1 MPPLP
6 LKYILTALLAFVV
19 ASAAPAA
26 AQISISTTVNGK
38 PITNYDIEQRA
49 RFLGY
54 ATNIEITDQ
63 NRTRIYEDAL
73 QLIIDDEL
81 RLEAARSLIS
91 DVEAGVLPQVRDYIN
106 QNFGTDTLSGNRAL
120 QQAGIDPMT
129 VQLKYVADIA
139 WSNFISTRFA
149 DKFSNIESRIDD
161 ELERISKNAAK
172 PQLKLAEI
180 VLSPS
185 PVRTLEQTRDLADE
199 MVAAI
204 RKGASFNEIARQYSV
219 SGSASRGGDVGWAM
233 IEKLPKP
240 FRDALSG
247 LENGQ
252 VTEPLL
258 LDGAVYILRRNGE
271 RKDGLVDGSA
281 SRVWLARAILPLAAT
296 ASDADRLEAGAKVE
310 RDTEELQGCDALAA
324 LNSAY
329 GSNAVAKLDDMLLAD
344 LAPQMQ
350 KLIASLELGEPS
362 APLAFAE
369 GVASMM
375 VCRIEAPEIALP
387 SREEIRQVL
396 IDKTFGSLSE
406 RQLLRLR
413 RTAIIERRD
422 G

>member
-1 MPPLP
+1 MPHF
-6 LKYILTALLAFVV
+6 LKSILTALTALLIF
-19 ASAAPAA
+19 SALPAT
-26 AQISISTTVNGK
+26 AQISISATVNGK

-49 RFLGY
+49 LFLGY

-63 NRTRIYEDAL
+63 NRDRIFEDAL

-81 RLEAARSLIS
+81 RLEAARSLLN
-91 DVEAGVLPQVRDYIN
+91 DVEASVLPQVREFIN
-106 QNFGTDTLSGNRAL
+106 KTFGTDSLSGNRAL

-129 VQLKYVADIA
+129 VQQKYVSDVA
-139 WSNFISTRFA
+139 WSNFISTRFS

-185 PVRTLEQTRDLADE
+185 PVRSLEQTRDLAGE

-204 RKGASFNEIARQYSV
+204 RKGASFTEIARQYSV

-233 IEKLPKP
+233 TEKLPKP
-240 FRDALSG
+240 FRDALQG

-281 SRVWLARAILPLAAT
+281 SRVWLARAILPVAAT

-310 RDTEELQGCDALAA
+310 RDTENLQGCDALAE
-324 LNSAY
+324 LNATY
-329 GSNAVAKLDDMLLAD
+329 GSTVISKLDDMLISD
-344 LAPQMQ
+344 LTPQMQ
-350 KLIASLELGEPS
+350 KLIASLTPGEPS
-362 APLAFAE
+362 APLGFAE
-369 GVASMM
+369 GIASMM
-375 VCRIEAPEIALP
+375 VCKIEAPQIALP
-387 SREEIRQVL
+387 SRDDIRQVL
-396 IDKTFGSLSE
+396 LDKTFGSLSE

-413 RTAIIERRD
+413 RTAVIERRD
-422 G
+422 S

>member
-1 MPPLP
+1 MPFP
-6 LKYILTALLAFVV
+6 LKSALTTLLVLFLV
-19 ASAAPAA
+19 SITPAV
-26 AQISISTTVNGK
+26 AQISITATVNGK

-49 RFLGY
+49 LFLGY
-54 ATNIEITDQ
+54 ATNIEINAE
-63 NRTRIYEDAL
+63 NRDRIFEDAL

-81 RLEAARSLIS
+81 RLDAARSLIN
-91 DVEAGVLPQVRDYIN
+91 DVESSVLPQVRDFIN
-106 QNFGTDTLSGNRAL
+106 QNFGTDSLSGNRAL

-129 VQLKYVADIA
+129 VQLKYTSDLA

-161 ELERISKNAAK
+161 ELERIRKNASK
-172 PQLKLAEI
+172 PQVKLAEI

-185 PVRTLEQTRDLADE
+185 PVRTLEQTRDLAGE
-199 MVAAI
+199 MVVAI
-204 RKGASFNEIARQYSV
+204 RKGASFTEIARQYSV
-219 SGSASRGGDVGWAM
+219 AGSANRGGDVGWAM
-233 IEKLPKP
+233 TEKLPKL
-240 FRDALSG
+240 FRDALQD
-247 LENGQ
+247 LDNGE

-271 RKDGLVDGSA
+271 RKDGLVDDSA
-281 SRVWLARAILPLAAT
+281 SRVWLARAILPLAADS
-296 ASDADRLEAGAKVE
+296 SDADRLEAGAKVE
-310 RDTEELQGCDALAA
+310 RDTEGLQGCDALAA
-324 LNSAY
+324 LNSDY
-329 GSNAVAKLDDMLLAD
+329 GSNAVAKLDGMLIAD

-350 KLIASLELGEPS
+350 KLIASLEPGEPS

-375 VCRIEAPEIALP
+375 VCRIEAPQISLP
-387 SREEIRQVL
+387 SREDIRQVL

-413 RTAIIERRD
+413 RTAVIERRD

>member
-1 MPPLP
+1 MPHF
-6 LKYILTALLAFVV
+6 LKSILTALTALLIF
-19 ASAAPAA
+19 SALPAT
-26 AQISISTTVNGK
+26 AQISISATVNGK

-49 RFLGY
+49 LFLGY

-63 NRTRIYEDAL
+63 NRDRIFEDAL

-81 RLEAARSLIS
+81 RLEAARSLLN
-91 DVEAGVLPQVRDYIN
+91 DVEASVLPQVREFIN
-106 QNFGTDTLSGNRAL
+106 KTFGTDSLSGNRAL

-129 VQLKYVADIA
+129 VQQKYVSDVA
-139 WSNFISTRFA
+139 WSNFISTRFS

-185 PVRTLEQTRDLADE
+185 PVRSLEQTRDLAGE

-204 RKGASFNEIARQYSV
+204 RKGASFTEIARQYSV

-233 IEKLPKP
+233 TEKLPKP
-240 FRDALSG
+240 FRDALQG

-281 SRVWLARAILPLAAT
+281 SRVWLARAILPVAAT

-310 RDTEELQGCDALAA
+310 RDTENLQGCDALAE
-324 LNSAY
+324 LNATY
-329 GSNAVAKLDDMLLAD
+329 GSTVVSKLDDMLISD
-344 LAPQMQ
+344 LTPQMQ
-350 KLIASLELGEPS
+350 KLIASLSPGEPS
-362 APLAFAE
+362 APLGFAE
-369 GVASMM
+369 GIASMM
-375 VCRIEAPEIALP
+375 VCKIEAPQIALP
-387 SREEIRQVL
+387 SRDDIRQVL
-396 IDKTFGSLSE
+396 LDKTFGSLSE

-413 RTAIIERRD
+413 RTAVIERRD
-422 G
+422 S

>member
-1 MPPLP
+1 MPHF
-6 LKYILTALLAFVV
+6 LKSILTALTALLIF
-19 ASAAPAA
+19 SALPAT
-26 AQISISTTVNGK
+26 AQISISATVNGK

-49 RFLGY
+49 LFLGY

-63 NRTRIYEDAL
+63 NRDRIFEDAL

-81 RLEAARSLIS
+81 RLEAARSLLK
-91 DVEAGVLPQVRDYIN
+91 DVEASVLPQVREFIN
-106 QNFGTDTLSGNRAL
+106 KTFGTDSLSGNRAL

-129 VQLKYVADIA
+129 VQQKYVSDVA
-139 WSNFISTRFA
+139 WSNFISTRFS

-185 PVRTLEQTRDLADE
+185 PVRSLEQTRDLAGE

-204 RKGASFNEIARQYSV
+204 RKGASFTEIARQYSV

-233 IEKLPKP
+233 TEKLPKP
-240 FRDALSG
+240 FRDALQG

-281 SRVWLARAILPLAAT
+281 SRVWLARAILPVAAT

-310 RDTEELQGCDALAA
+310 RDTENLQGCDALAE
-324 LNSAY
+324 LNATY
-329 GSNAVAKLDDMLLAD
+329 GSTVVSKLDDMLISD
-344 LAPQMQ
+344 LTPQMQ
-350 KLIASLELGEPS
+350 KLIASLTPGEPS
-362 APLAFAE
+362 APLGFAE
-369 GVASMM
+369 GIASMM
-375 VCRIEAPEIALP
+375 VCKIEAPQIALP
-387 SREEIRQVL
+387 SRDDIRQVL
-396 IDKTFGSLSE
+396 LDKTFGSLSE

-413 RTAIIERRD
+413 RTAVIERRD
-422 G
+422 S

>member
-1 MPPLP
+1 MPHF
-6 LKYILTALLAFVV
+6 LKSTLTALTALLIF
-19 ASAAPAA
+19 SALPAT
-26 AQISISTTVNGK
+26 AQISISATVNGK

-49 RFLGY
+49 LFLGY

-63 NRTRIYEDAL
+63 NRDRIFEDAL

-81 RLEAARSLIS
+81 RLEAARSLLN
-91 DVEAGVLPQVRDYIN
+91 DVEASVLPQVREFIN
-106 QNFGTDTLSGNRAL
+106 KTFGTDSLSGNRAL

-129 VQLKYVADIA
+129 VQQKYVSDVA
-139 WSNFISTRFA
+139 WSNFISTRFS

-185 PVRTLEQTRDLADE
+185 PVRSLEQTRDLAGE

-204 RKGASFNEIARQYSV
+204 RKGASFTEIARQYSV

-233 IEKLPKP
+233 TEKLPKP
-240 FRDALSG
+240 FRDALQG

-281 SRVWLARAILPLAAT
+281 SRVWLARAILPVAAT

-310 RDTEELQGCDALAA
+310 RDTENLQGCDALAE
-324 LNSAY
+324 LNATY
-329 GSNAVAKLDDMLLAD
+329 GSTVVAKLDDMLISD
-344 LAPQMQ
+344 LTPQMQ
-350 KLIASLELGEPS
+350 KLIASLTPGEPS
-362 APLAFAE
+362 APLGFAE
-369 GVASMM
+369 GIASMM
-375 VCRIEAPEIALP
+375 VCKIEAPQIALP
-387 SREEIRQVL
+387 SRDDIRQVL
-396 IDKTFGSLSE
+396 LDKTFGSLSE

-413 RTAIIERRD
+413 RTAVIERRD
-422 G
+422 S